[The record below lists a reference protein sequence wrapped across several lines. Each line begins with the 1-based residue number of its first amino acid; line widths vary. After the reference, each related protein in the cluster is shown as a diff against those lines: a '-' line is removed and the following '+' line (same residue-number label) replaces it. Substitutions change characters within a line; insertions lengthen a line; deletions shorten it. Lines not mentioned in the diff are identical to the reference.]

1 MIRVY
6 AIEQEQIL
14 TPGRYDFKMP
24 YPAKVVNLKSGVVEP
39 TVGDIL
45 PLELVAGETCW
56 FELLTR

>member
-56 FELLTR
+56 FGLSR